1 MRDVFALFPS
11 FSFSFSYFLVRAV
24 QQILGVG
31 RNLDA
36 TTGRLLSSKARP

>member
-1 MRDVFALFPS
+1 MPDLFALFLIF
-11 FSFSFSYFLVRAV
+11 FSLLFFFLFSLIRAV

-36 TTGRLLSSKARP
+36 ETG